1 MPIMRQRFLSEVAA
15 LTPSTAIMTK
25 NGSALPA
32 QDPNHLVSQS
42 LPSTARKKLLV
53 LQWKADGITT
63 KISELRD

>member
-32 QDPNHLVSQS
+32 KANKLTD
-42 LPSTARKKLLV
+42 RKLLQRSKS
-53 LQWKADGITT
+53 LSFPITT
-63 KISELRD
+63 IYSSQETIGTSMES